1 MLYIKQQLSR
11 KTYYLCLTHEE
22 KQIYGFWTLHI
33 VYIQWLVLIS
43 LSFSQI
49 NYNYFFLMIN
59 YLTENSYSRIRVG
72 ISAKRY
78 RIQSVRLLCG
88 SGLELQNA
96 VAAVQ
101 HVRLL

>member
-49 NYNYFFLMIN
+49 NYNYFFKMIN
-59 YLTENSYSRIRVG
+59 YLTENSYSRIQPSGIEYRVSG
-72 ISAKRY
+72 CS
-78 RIQSVRLLCG
+78 G

>member
-1 MLYIKQQLSR
+1 
-11 KTYYLCLTHEE
+11 
-22 KQIYGFWTLHI
+22 
-33 VYIQWLVLIS
+33 
-43 LSFSQI
+43 
-49 NYNYFFLMIN
+49 MIN
-59 YLTENSYSRIRVG
+59 HLTENSYSRIRVG

>member
-1 MLYIKQQLSR
+1 
-11 KTYYLCLTHEE
+11 
-22 KQIYGFWTLHI
+22 
-33 VYIQWLVLIS
+33 
-43 LSFSQI
+43 
-49 NYNYFFLMIN
+49 MIN

-96 VAAVQ
+96 VAARYSMSGCCDSGIAHQDAVAVDSASGCCGSGIARQ
-101 HVRLL
+101 DAVAVV